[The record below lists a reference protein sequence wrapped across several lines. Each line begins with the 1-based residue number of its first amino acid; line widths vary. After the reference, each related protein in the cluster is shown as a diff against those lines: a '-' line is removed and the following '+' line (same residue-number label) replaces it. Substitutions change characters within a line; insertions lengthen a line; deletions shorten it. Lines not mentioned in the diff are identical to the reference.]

1 MKAPTE
7 PKKKIPH
14 AARKNASDKVFK
26 VEKEKEIN
34 LVQDTVE
41 QEKRENVKTK
51 EYDYDEIININKIFY

>member
-1 MKAPTE
+1 MKAFAE
-7 PKKKIPH
+7 PNKKKPN

-41 QEKRENVKTK
+41 EQIREDVETK
-51 EYDYDEIININKIFY
+51 DDEIIDINKIFY

>member
-1 MKAPTE
+1 MKAFTK
-7 PKKKIPH
+7 PKKKKLN
-14 AARKNASDKVFK
+14 AVRKNASDKVFK

>member
-34 LVQDTVE
+34 HVQDTAE
-41 QEKRENVKTK
+41 EEKREDFETK
-51 EYDYDEIININKIFY
+51 EDDSDEIIDINKILY